1 LSEEQLIEFIK
12 IQGNERKKALLQI
25 TKYQTSDYNECRSM
39 LDSNLEALSTK
50 AQALVDFEE
59 KEVGDARAINDL
71 DAQIED
77 MTKRIA
83 AGGGSLD
90 SQEAQVKS
98 CKTKLD

>member
-1 LSEEQLIEFIK
+1 
-12 IQGNERKKALLQI
+12 
-25 TKYQTSDYNECRSM
+25 M

-59 KEVGDARAINDL
+59 KEVADARAITDL